1 LHFLDPA
8 MPPCGRR
15 RPTVVGA
22 WVPSGLP
29 GEGGGS
35 SSWAGRQGP
44 DNLDVECKASLQKL
58 LKPSNYAAI
67 DVWMRSHGTK
77 DKKGILLLA
86 EAAVGDNGVPV
97 QQDKAYA
104 ASRQPVQLNPKG
116 RHRVA
121 TSVHVTA
128 DRQQADLLKVKSG
141 EEQRDK
147 DLLRRRKF
155 LQDYAPMPSTE
166 SVSDYYRLSDV
177 PVAAEPGAKVLTEDA
192 RRGLARWQIR
202 GPEQNREQTAHIC
215 QALRSLGDSV
225 NACPTYTDNLR
236 ASRSGGHG
244 CTERLV
250 DHGAVKQLH
259 RSGNFI
265 RRLPMTQPGQGLS
278 RSMPSIPPAYLDR
291 ETIENIKRPG
301 GYVVNLMDNEPLQM
315 MKNKR
320 RSCTTKMVQGG
331 STSYTTSYNAMF
343 ANPDP

>member
-1 LHFLDPA
+1 
-8 MPPCGRR
+8 M
-15 RPTVVGA
+15 
-22 WVPSGLP
+22 
-29 GEGGGS
+29 
-35 SSWAGRQGP
+35 
-44 DNLDVECKASLQKL
+44 
-58 LKPSNYAAI
+58 
-67 DVWMRSHGTK
+67 
-77 DKKGILLLA
+77 A
-86 EAAVGDNGVPV
+86 EAAVGDNGVSV

-141 EEQRDK
+141 EEQRSK
-147 DLLRRRKF
+147 DLLRRRNF

-177 PVAAEPGAKVLTEDA
+177 PVSAEPGAKVLTEDA

-215 QALRSLGDSV
+215 QALRSLGESV
-225 NACPTYTDNLR
+225 NACPTYTDAIR
-236 ASRSGGHG
+236 GSRSGAHA
-244 CTERLV
+244 TDRLL
-250 DHGAVKQLH
+250 DHGSVKQLH

-265 RRLPMTQPGQGLS
+265 RRIPMTQPGQGMS
-278 RSMPSIPPAYLDR
+278 RSMPTIPPAYLDR

-320 RSCTTKMVQGG
+320 RSDTTKMVQGG
-331 STSYTTSYNAMF
+331 STSYETSYNTSF
-343 ANPDP
+343 AKPEV